1 MNEKLVY
8 EETRSTL
15 GEQERRKKEEQKKEE
30 QKKEEQKKEE
40 YEGKPGRLGGIHSRS
55 REREGWK
62 NEEYKGNGPW

>member
-1 MNEKLVY
+1 MNEQLVY
-8 EETRSTL
+8 EETRSTS
-15 GEQERRKKEEQKKEE
+15 GEQERRKKEE

-62 NEEYKGNGPW
+62 NEEYKGKGPW